1 MEKPVDRHNLATNTH
16 THTHTHTHHVSYHP
30 EAACLLEFWN
40 SLLKTQNQQNIESLS
55 LSRFL
60 GLPVSLSVCVC
71 MCVCIHIYRD
81 LGVVLLFLD
90 SLHCLTSPH
99 YLRRTG
105 CPLTSWYPWGR
116 GGSILVNDS
125 SSRAV
130 KVSKW
135 KLLGLFDSLRS
146 TDCRLPGSTVRGILQ
161 AKILEWVAVPFS
173 RGSSQPRD

>member
-1 MEKPVDRHNLATNTH
+1 MDRHNLATNTH

-40 SLLKTQNQQNIESLS
+40 SLLKTQNQKNIESLS
-55 LSRFL
+55 LSLDFL
-60 GLPVSLSVCVC
+60 VSLCVSFNVCVY
-71 MCVCIHIYRD
+71 MCVYIHIYRD
-81 LGVVLLFLD
+81 LGVVSLFLD

-99 YLRRTG
+99 YLRWTG

-116 GGSILVNDS
+116 GGGILVNDS

-135 KLLGLFDSLRS
+135 KSLSLFDSLRPM
-146 TDCRLPGSTVRGILQ
+146 DC
-161 AKILEWVAVPFS
+161 VACQVPLSMEFS
-173 RGSSQPRD
+173 RPEYWSG